1 MSLPSDGEPVVHVA
15 DRLYAARCAVADAI
29 PGSSKVGVAE
39 LVQFL
44 ADPRSE
50 LSLEAQRALF
60 SNPRLRADFKR
71 LKTSLR
77 CVELPAL
84 AAASDGSVN
93 TRSFEGGSVRI
104 HPSRVAGQIYA
115 LFQFNWPSAPPRAL
129 LLEGTAGD
137 IVKRPLPAADAS
149 GQAVLVLDQN
159 QPSDDIFLRLIA
171 DPTTTGS
178 FIL

>member
-1 MSLPSDGEPVVHVA
+1 MSLPDDEAAVDVA
-15 DRLYAARCAVADAI
+15 DRLYAARCTIADAA
-29 PGSSKVGVAE
+29 PGGPRVGVAE

-44 ADPRSE
+44 SDPRSE
-50 LSLEAQRALF
+50 LSPEAQRLLF

-84 AAASDGSVN
+84 AAASDGAVAQR
-93 TRSFEGGSVRI
+93 TFEGGSVRI
-104 HPSRVAGQIYA
+104 HPSRVAGQTYA
-115 LFQFNWPSAPPRAL
+115 LFQFSWPSATPRAM
-129 LLEGTAGD
+129 LLESASGD

-149 GQAVLVLDQN
+149 GQAVLVLDRN
-159 QPSDDIFLRLIA
+159 QPDDGAFLRLIA
-171 DPTTTGS
+171 DPTTIGS